1 MTGPIVDI
9 HPHIISTDT
18 QRYPPSPLFG
28 IQSDWSK
35 ERPASDEQLIA
46 AMDEAGV
53 AKTAIVHASTC
64 YGFDNSYVA
73 DAVARF
79 PRRCTGVGSID
90 MLAPDAAAVAG
101 NWLARG
107 ITGLR
112 IFTGG
117 STKTVDASTLD
128 DPRSYPVWELMSERR
143 LSMCVQTNTTGIPA
157 TIALAKR
164 FPNVPII
171 LDHFGRPDAGGG
183 PPYAA
188 AAPLMSLA
196 TLANVYLKF
205 TPVVLARLK
214 ECNADVAIP
223 PRQPFLPD
231 RRRKLPVM
239 HAFMGRL
246 VQEFGADR
254 IAWGSNWPNSPGT
267 LEQHVATAKA
277 ALAGLSEADRDAI
290 LSGTALRLYP
300 ALRGG

>member
-1 MTGPIVDI
+1 MAGPIVDI
-9 HPHIISTDT
+9 HPHIISTDP

-79 PRRCTGVGSID
+79 PHRCTGVGSID
-90 MLAPDAAAVAG
+90 MLAPDAVAVAR

-117 STKTVDASTLD
+117 STKKVDAGTLD
-128 DPRSYPVWELMSERR
+128 DPRSYPVWELMAERR
-143 LSMCVQTNTTGIPA
+143 LSICVQTNATGIPA
-157 TIALAKR
+157 TISLADR
-164 FPNVPII
+164 FPKVPII
-171 LDHFGRPDAGGG
+171 VDHFGRPDAGGG
-183 PPYAA
+183 PPYSA

-196 TLANVYLKF
+196 AHANVYLKF
-205 TPVVLARLK
+205 TPVVLGQLK
-214 ECNADVAIP
+214 ECNADV
-223 PRQPFLPD
+223 
-231 RRRKLPVM
+231 
-239 HAFMGRL
+239 HSFMGRL

-267 LEQHVATAKA
+267 LVQHVAAAKA
-277 ALAGLSEADRDAI
+277 ALAGLSEVDRDAI
-290 LSGTALRLYP
+290 LGGTALRLYP
-300 ALRGG
+300 ALRDG